1 MRRSIPILLA
11 AVAASGLLASGGA
24 RAGDERELVRMPSM
38 MQEHL
43 LASMSD
49 HLIVLGGILV
59 DLTAERF
66 DDAGKAAE
74 ARLGLS
80 SFGLH
85 DSAHMAAFMP
95 KPMQEA
101 GRELHRAASRF
112 AIVAQEADVERS
124 YESMKKVSGAL
135 AEMVAACNACHVGY
149 RIR

>member
-1 MRRSIPILLA
+1 MRRTIRVLFA
-11 AVAASGLLASGGA
+11 AVATAGFLASGGA

-43 LASMSD
+43 LASMRD
-49 HLIVLGGILV
+49 HLIVLGGILA

-66 DDAGKAAE
+66 DDAAKSAE

-101 GRELHRAASRF
+101 GSELHRAASRF
-112 AIVAQEADVERS
+112 AIVAKEVDVERS
-124 YESMKKVSGAL
+124 YDSMKKLNGAL
-135 AEMVAACNACHVGY
+135 TEMVAACNACHVGY